1 MHSNYV
7 IMLIMCS
14 FVPINVKYTHKM
26 KRYIFILLSIFI
38 TSFCAYSQAD
48 INLALD
54 TSQEK
59 PISITEL
66 SAENATN
73 LADEFSMVPTYT
85 TSSEYAGNS
94 SMTFDYK
101 NTQEWGKYKALRAVG
116 WSAFGVGVPATLVGL
131 FLCGVAL
138 DASPAAGTA
147 GAIVTIS
154 GGALTLSSIPLLISA
169 YHYRNKAK
177 KLALNVG
184 VSSINA
190 PSISNRIDYKPALSF
205 ALNF

>member
-1 MHSNYV
+1 
-7 IMLIMCS
+7 MLIMCS

-38 TSFCAYSQAD
+38 TSFCAYSQAE

-94 SMTFDYK
+94 AMTFDYK
-101 NTQEWGKYKALRAVG
+101 KTQEWGKYTALRAVG
-116 WSAFGVGVPATLVGL
+116 WTTFGVGMATLSAGVITFLFESSLTGKHSATATALSVGG
-131 FLCGVAL
+131 GV
-138 DASPAAGTA
+138 
-147 GAIVTIS
+147 
-154 GGALTLSSIPLLISA
+154 LTLSSIPILISA

-177 KLALNVG
+177 KLSLNVG

-190 PSISNRIDYKPALSF
+190 PTILNTIDYTPALSF